1 MTHPPTGTLTFLFTD
16 IEGSTARWEAQREA
30 MAAALLRHDVL
41 LREAIEG
48 RGGTVFKTVGDAFC
62 AVFADAEAALGAAMD
77 AQRALAAEAWSAFGP
92 EFADLRVRMGLH
104 TGKADERGGDY
115 FGPAL
120 NRTARLMSAGHGG
133 QVLLSRAT
141 EELAADQLPPGCR
154 LRDLG
159 EHRLK
164 DLRHSERIYQLVVEG
179 LLDVVKAPQTAE
191 ALDARDRI
199 IVSDPNTAEGAEDEG
214 EQAVVVQRDVPETLA
229 AILAVIRGDERSL
242 VLTVPQVIAA
252 ARHRPA
258 DLTEYRLGRIA
269 EWSQPRYRLDG
280 RFVGLTLLIDQGEE
294 AVQGRWAAKDERY
307 EDLGELLAAT
317 SDPAVVV
324 LGPPGGGKSTLL
336 RRLELDAAI
345 AGLRGEPANATEAA
359 ERITFFIPLSTY
371 TPARPGDP
379 PPAPGEWLS
388 AAWQSRYPDLPA
400 LDDLLAE
407 GRVTLLLDALNEIPA
422 PSEKEF
428 RARLQLWKAWLQ
440 QLAATRPGNRVVI
453 SCRSLD
459 YSQPLSTPDLRV
471 PQVRIEALSDEQVKN
486 FLALYSP
493 GRGREIWAALEGRPQ
508 LEVLRSPYFLALLV
522 EQVEG
527 SGEIPDG
534 RAGLFT
540 GFVRQALRREVE
552 RGSALFEDGELLEN
566 RDLRKLAKWQWQ
578 GPYDLPDRGPL
589 IPKLSRLAHAM
600 QEAREDGGG
609 SQVRVDYDDA
619 LELLDSD
626 LDEAIVKAGAALA
639 VLDEDEAAGELMYIH
654 QLVQEYF
661 AARELAEKPNP
672 ELVRVE
678 WRAAAVRPSV
688 AEVHAGLGGGDTL
701 PPLPQTGWEETTLL
715 AAAMAADGEAFLR
728 GVMGTNLVVAGRAAV
743 QAELRGRL
751 PESFLDELRAAL
763 LARCR
768 DPQADLRERLAA
780 GFALGH
786 LGDPRFER
794 RMGPEGAY
802 LLPPLVAIPGGAYPI
817 GDDDPIAYIGGISE
831 AHIPRHAVTIAPFRI
846 GQYPVTNG
854 EYACFLAAGGYEDDR
869 WWDTAAGRDWRLGIG
884 TVADIHAG
892 VRGWVAKCRANPVL
906 MDELREIG
914 QWDDEQYE
922 RGQRRL
928 RMTEAELDAHLRELY
943 PEQRYTEPRHWRDE
957 RFNNPSQ
964 PVVGVCWYE
973 ARAYCAWL
981 SAQLGAALRLP
992 TEAEWEAAAR
1002 GTAARRYAWGDEFDP
1017 LLVNTLETRLKRT
1030 SPVGV
1035 FVTGD
1040 TPEGVSDLTGNVFA
1054 WTSSVFG
1061 KDEDVPEFGY
1071 PYAPNDGRENADASA
1086 SAARVVRGGSWD
1098 DDHLY
1103 ARASFRDRDL
1113 PFYRYYL
1120 QGFRLVISSPNSPV
1134 PLAAGAA

>member
-1 MTHPPTGTLTFLFTD
+1 MSQPPTGTLTFLFTD
-16 IEGSTARWEAQREA
+16 IEGSTARWDTQREA
-30 MAAALLRHDVL
+30 MAAALVRHDAL
-41 LREAIEG
+41 LRAAIER

-62 AVFADAEAALGAAMD
+62 AVFADADAALAAAMD
-77 AQRALAAEAWSAFGP
+77 AQQALAAEAWSAFGP
-92 EFADLRVRMGLH
+92 EFADLKVRMGLH

-133 QVLLSRAT
+133 QVLLS
-141 EELAADQLPPGCR
+141 LAAQQVVRDYLPEGVD

-164 DLRHSERIYQLVVEG
+164 DLRHSEHLFQLLAPG
-179 LLDVVKAPQTAE
+179 LADVGTPPVTAE
-191 ALDARDRI
+191 ALTARDRVVI
-199 IVSDPNTAEGAEDEG
+199 AEGAATRPLPEALEALLAAVRSDG
-214 EQAVVVQRDVPETLA
+214 DSGTTVALSPEQAREIAQR
-229 AILAVIRGDERSL
+229 
-242 VLTVPQVIAA
+242 
-252 ARHRPA
+252 RPA

-388 AAWQSRYPDLPA
+388 AAWQSRYPDLPP
-400 LDDLLAE
+400 LDELLAA
-407 GRVTLLLDALNEIPA
+407 GRVTLLLDALNEMPA

-440 QLAATRPGNRVVI
+440 RLAATRPGNRVVI

-471 PQVRIEALSDEQVKN
+471 PQVRIEPLSDGQVRD
-486 FLALYSP
+486 FLTLYSP

-534 RAGLFT
+534 RAALFT

-552 RGSALFEDGELLEN
+552 RGSALFEDGDLLES
-566 RDLRKLAKWQWQ
+566 RDLRRLAKWQWQ

-626 LDEAIVKAGAALA
+626 MDEAIVKAGAALA

-678 WRAAAVRPSV
+678 WRAAAVSPSV
-688 AEVHAGLGGGDTL
+688 AEVLSGLGGGDTL
-701 PPLPQTGWEETTLL
+701 PPLPGTGWEETTLL
-715 AAAMAADGEAFLR
+715 AAAMTEDGEAFLR
-728 GVMGTNLVVAGRAAV
+728 GVMAANLVVAGRAAV

-751 PESFLDELRAAL
+751 AESFLDELRAAL
-763 LARCR
+763 AARCR

-794 RMGPEGAY
+794 HMGPHGEY
-802 LLPPLVAIPGGAYPI
+802 LLPSLVAVPGGAYPI
-817 GDDDPIAYIGGISE
+817 GDDDPIAYTGGVSE

-846 GQYPVTNG
+846 GQYPVTNA
-854 EYACFLAAGGYEDDR
+854 EYACFMAAGGYENER
-869 WWDTAAGRDWRLGIG
+869 WWDTAAARDWRLGIG
-884 TVADIHAG
+884 TVAGIHTG
-892 VRGWVAKCRANPVL
+892 VKHWVARCKANPAL
-906 MDELREIG
+906 MDELWKTG
-914 QWDDEQYE
+914 QWDDEKYE
-922 RGQRRL
+922 RGQRRV
-928 RMTEAELDAHLRELY
+928 RMTEAELDTHLHELY
-943 PEQRYTEPRHWRDE
+943 PEQRFTEPREWRDE

-981 SAQLGAALRLP
+981 SSQTGMALRLP
-992 TEAEWEAAAR
+992 TEVEWEAAAR
-1002 GTAARRYAWGDEFDP
+1002 GTAARRYAYGDEFDP
-1017 LLVNTLETRLKRT
+1017 LMGNTLETRLKRT

-1040 TPEGVSDLTGNVFA
+1040 TPEGVSDLTGNAFA

-1061 KDEDVPEFGY
+1061 KDEEDVPEFGY
-1071 PYAPNDGRENADASA
+1071 PYVPNDGRENLDAPP
-1086 SAARVVRGGSWD
+1086 SAARVVRGGSWVD
-1098 DDHLY
+1098 ALPY
-1103 ARASFRDRDL
+1103 ARAAFRYWYH
-1113 PFYRYYL
+1113 PFFRNTFI
-1120 QGFRLVISSPNSPV
+1120 GFRLVISAPISPDA
-1134 PLAAGAA
+1134 LASGAA